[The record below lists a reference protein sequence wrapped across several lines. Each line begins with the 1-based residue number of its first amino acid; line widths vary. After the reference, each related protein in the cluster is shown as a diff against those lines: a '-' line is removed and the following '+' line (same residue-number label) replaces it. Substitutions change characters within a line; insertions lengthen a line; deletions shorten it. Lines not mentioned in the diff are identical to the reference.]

1 MKKLLS
7 ATLITLITFSSQA
20 GMRSLPF
27 TQTEI
32 VRVDDSKFYDE
43 DYFTISE
50 ITVEEVEIGD
60 ELVWASQYKGFEKDL
75 GEVIMMVDK
84 LIALGKKIWAIVEA
98 GKPVV
103 NVNMATPISVLP
115 KEASAFYDMD
125 SWSSPLVRTYRVV
138 YKNGFGSSVISFDYT
153 VNFQHSGKHDGKGAY
168 ITGLNVQASNTSV
181 SWGFNFDASSQL
193 ISIANVGSSADPV
206 AGATLRI
213 NYSAKSILRSI
224 STSESF
230 HVDGNGK
237 LTELR

>member
-7 ATLITLITFSSQA
+7 ATLLTLIAFSSHA

-32 VRVDDSKFYDE
+32 QQVDSSKSYDE
-43 DYFTISE
+43 DYFSISE
-50 ITVEEVEIGD
+50 ITVTEVEIGD
-60 ELVWASQYKGFEKDL
+60 ELVWASQYKGFEKNL
-75 GEVIMMVDK
+75 GEIIMAVDK

-103 NVNMATPISVLP
+103 NVNMGTPISVLP
-115 KEASAFYDMD
+115 KDSSAFYDMD
-125 SWSSPLVRTYRVV
+125 SWSTPMVRTYRVE

-153 VNFQHSGKHDGKGAY
+153 VNFQHSGKYQGKGSY

-193 ISIANVGSSADPV
+193 ISIANMGSSDEPV
-206 AGATLRI
+206 AGATIRI
-213 NYSAKSILRSI
+213 NYAAKSVLRSI

-237 LTELR
+237 LTEL